1 MAYESNG
8 SLEDNAEIQKPTQEN
23 SKTKKKPE
31 KKTKSLQK
39 SKTKRLPKKET
50 KSQKIKEVTRKKSV
64 KNQSFP
70 IPAQINSENTTVKS
84 TFKKLVKNTLLELI
98 DQ

>member
-1 MAYESNG
+1 MPKYKN
-8 SLEDNAEIQKPTQEN
+8 LHKKTQRQKR
-23 SKTKKKPE
+23 SRK